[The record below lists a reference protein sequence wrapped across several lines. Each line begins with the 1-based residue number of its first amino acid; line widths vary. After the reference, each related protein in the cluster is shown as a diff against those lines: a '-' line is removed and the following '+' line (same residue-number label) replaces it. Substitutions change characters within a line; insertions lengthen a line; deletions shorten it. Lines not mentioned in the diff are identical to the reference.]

1 MASCGQL
8 ASGSSP
14 TLTTSNLQN
23 NGKTSSYQVQYDN
36 TITSSAAQTAFE
48 TFRENVNID
57 FSWMQQFFNNA
68 SSPWSGQMQV
78 NILSGVNAPVG
89 SGTGACWPNLSGPI
103 TLYPGVPANNSTA
116 TVNPWFLRY
125 LIVSEVVE
133 MFMSSTGSDWYG
145 GNWSSGGNEGSAG
158 EGLSRFLRRSF
169 SSRNTAPRAVSPATQ
184 SQTSG

>member
-89 SGTGACWPNLSGPI
+89 SGTGDMLAESVRPHNALS
-103 TLYPGVPANNSTA
+103 
-116 TVNPWFLRY
+116 RR
-125 LIVSEVVE
+125 
-133 MFMSSTGSDWYG
+133 
-145 GNWSSGGNEGSAG
+145 AG
-158 EGLSRFLRRSF
+158 E
-169 SSRNTAPRAVSPATQ
+169 
-184 SQTSG
+184 